1 MKVLVTGSAGHPGE
15 ALVRSLRKSGH
26 DVVGLD
32 ILESDFTTHM
42 GSIVDRSAV
51 QFCMKGVETVL
62 HTATLHIAHVATH
75 RRQEFVDVNI
85 TGTQNLLEEADSA
98 RVRSF
103 VYTRTTSV
111 FGDALIPSPGSPAA
125 WFTEDVRPVI
135 GFTSTIVLA
144 MNFGGGLAGA
154 CIGGIM
160 AYALVKVPAGVFD
173 PPPEAL
179 TVPWVYLVLLFV
191 SAIGLTTAVV
201 AAHLQDL
208 QSKSVVG
215 ELRSGV

>member
-1 MKVLVTGSAGHPGE
+1 M
-15 ALVRSLRKSGH
+15 
-26 DVVGLD
+26 
-32 ILESDFTTHM
+32 
-42 GSIVDRSAV
+42 
-51 QFCMKGVETVL
+51 
-62 HTATLHIAHVATH
+62 AHVRKARRDSPLFRICARGLLKSFLLLRRSITVGSH
-75 RRQEFVDVNI
+75 R
-85 TGTQNLLEEADSA
+85 TQNLLEEADSA

-111 FGDALIPSPGSPAA
+111 FGDALIPSPKSPAA